1 MKSIDFSQAMPEKR
15 FREKE
20 PVFIGILIITCFTVF
35 FFRLGSRPLWDIDE
49 ATHAVVSK
57 EMILSG
63 DWITPTFNGEPFY
76 DKPVFH
82 SWLVALS
89 FLLLG
94 FTEFAARL
102 PSAVLGTG
110 CVTVTYLLGRRLF
123 DPTVGFLS
131 GLILATAIEFIV
143 ITRSV
148 VQDISLLFFI
158 TFALY
163 LFYTGYRNRRHGT
176 LSLFLFYAALGFAV
190 LSKGPVGLLL
200 PAATIGL
207 YLIFIKDVGFIK
219 QMKLGWGILVFLTVA
234 APWYILISLKNP
246 EYASYFFIE
255 RNIGSFLSAT
265 KRHPEPFYYYIPV
278 FFGGF
283 FPWSCFVPLAVF
295 YAVRRWF
302 ESVARDALYAVIWF
316 AVVFV
321 FFSSA
326 GSKLATYILPLFPAA
341 ALLVGKLW
349 YELMNTPQSL
359 IRKGSIISFL
369 PVAII
374 FVAAAA
380 YIWVNPPAEIE
391 YESGI
396 NLSYLKHSAVWLA
409 ACAVLAFVFL
419 LKKKDKACFTTIA
432 AMIAATLVIFLLVF
446 APAVN
451 PFRCTKQLAAEYDRL
466 APEDERFVFYGRI
479 LESALFYHNRKA
491 IVLDTPQQLKQ
502 YLNSKK
508 RVYCILTTKD
518 MRQLADLK
526 QSFDVV
532 DHQGNKFLITN
543 KVM

>member
-1 MKSIDFSQAMPEKR
+1 KKFLGKD
-15 FREKE
+15 
-20 PVFIGILIITCFTVF
+20 PVFIGILIFTCFTIF
-35 FFRLGSRPLWDIDE
+35 FSGLDSRPLWDIDE

-63 DWITPTFNGEPFY
+63 DWITPTFNDEPFY
-76 DKPVFH
+76 DKPVLH

-110 CVTVTYLLGRRLF
+110 CVMVTYLLGRRLF

-143 ITRSV
+143 VTRSV

-163 LFYTGYRNRRHGT
+163 LFYTVYRNSRHGT
-176 LSLFLFYAALGFAV
+176 LSLFLFYAVLGFAV
-190 LSKGPVGLLL
+190 LAKGPVGLLL

-207 YLIFIKDVGFIK
+207 YLIFVQDLGFIK
-219 QMKLGWGILVFLTVA
+219 HMKLGWGMLVFAVVA
-234 APWYILISLKNP
+234 VPWYILISSKNP

-283 FPWSCFVPLAVF
+283 FPWSCFVPPAIF
-295 YAVRRWF
+295 YALRRRF
-302 ESVARDALYAVIWF
+302 EAHARGALYPLIWF

-321 FFSSA
+321 F
-326 GSKLATYILPLFPAA
+326 
-341 ALLVGKLW
+341 
-349 YELMNTPQSL
+349 NTPQAS

-369 PVAII
+369 PVGII
-374 FVAAAA
+374 FVAAAGC
-380 YIWVNPPAEIE
+380 IWVNPPAEIE
-391 YESGI
+391 YESGL
-396 NLSYLKHSAVWLA
+396 NLNYLKHSVVWLA
-409 ACAVLAFVFL
+409 VCAVLAFVFL
-419 LKKKDKACFTTIA
+419 LKQKDKACFTTIA
-432 AMIAATLVIFLLVF
+432 AMIATTLLLFLLVF

-451 PFRCTKQLAAEYDRL
+451 PFRSTKQLAAEYDRL

-479 LESALFYHNRKA
+479 LESALFYHDRKA
-491 IVLDTPQQLKQ
+491 IVLDTPEELQQ
-502 YLNSKK
+502 YLNSNN

-518 MRQLADLK
+518 MRRIADLR

-532 DHQGNKFLITN
+532 GQQANKFLITN
-543 KVM
+543 KR